1 MVNINM
7 RLMTRADGIMLDLNS
22 YKLSQLT
29 RPWLK
34 ENRSVSD
41 QNDRMEIEEVISS
54 VGFPED
60 NDPELVQTAEGVE
73 LERCKGRGVSR
84 WT

>member
-22 YKLSQLT
+22 YKLFQLT

-34 ENRSVSD
+34 ENRPVSD

-60 NDPELVQTAEGVE
+60 NDPEHVQTAEGVE

-84 WT
+84 CT

>member
-1 MVNINM
+1 MVNLNM

-29 RPWLK
+29 ETWLK
-34 ENRSVSD
+34 ENRWVSD
-41 QNDRMEIEEVISS
+41 QNDRKEIEEVINS

-60 NDPELVQTAEGVE
+60 NDPEHVQTA
-73 LERCKGRGVSR
+73 
-84 WT
+84 